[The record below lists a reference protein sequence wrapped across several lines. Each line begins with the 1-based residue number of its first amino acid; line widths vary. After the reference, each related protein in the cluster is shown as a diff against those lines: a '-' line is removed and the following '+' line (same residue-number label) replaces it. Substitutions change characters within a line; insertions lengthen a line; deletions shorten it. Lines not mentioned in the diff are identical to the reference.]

1 MNKRRDI
8 IIRKELGQQGR
19 YSNICKEKRMQR
31 RNFGKKQ
38 GILPTVTK
46 LFGSVGQ
53 ILIYQ
58 MCARMTSRGGLTR
71 GAGTALRVPRK
82 PEKVVENPVV
92 VEGVLI
98 EEKQR
103 EEKKEEG
110 KELVKVV
117 GGVQDAVL
125 R

>member
-1 MNKRRDI
+1 M
-8 IIRKELGQQGR
+8 
-19 YSNICKEKRMQR
+19 
-31 RNFGKKQ
+31 
-38 GILPTVTK
+38 
-46 LFGSVGQ
+46 
-53 ILIYQ
+53 
-58 MCARMTSRGGLTR
+58 RGGLT
-71 GAGTALRVPRK
+71 AVGTALGVPRK

-92 VEGVLI
+92 VGGVLI

>member
-53 ILIYQ
+53 ILMYQ
-58 MCARMTSRGGLTR
+58 ICARMTLRGGLT
-71 GAGTALRVPRK
+71 AVGTALGVPRK

>member
-58 MCARMTSRGGLTR
+58 ICARMTLRGGLTP
-71 GAGTALRVPRK
+71 GASTALRVPRK

>member
-8 IIRKELGQQGR
+8 ITRKEFSQQGR

-58 MCARMTSRGGLTR
+58 MCVRMTSRGGLTR